1 MDMDSWDWLCIASC
15 LIIVAGVGWI
25 YPPAGL
31 IALGVFGL
39 GIYWLREAS
48 SVVNREKPRT

>member
-15 LIIVAGVGWI
+15 LIITAGVGWI

-48 SVVNREKPRT
+48 SVNREKPRG